1 MITVSLSVIRV
12 SVMGM
17 ALPPVTNTAIRE
29 LMVSVCHNSANKRSA
44 LPQWTNE
51 RQGVSVTSSST
62 MSCHCISISH
72 PLSPP
77 CRFSVSYLTNTIFK
91 NSGIGSS
98 VSSRGQNSMKV
109 YIFTNL
115 FSFVNEFKLSC
126 DDDVN
131 CIEWFLGTVTR
142 LLKKI
147 PPKKLHISEVTF

>member
-44 LPQWTNE
+44 LPHWTNE

-77 CRFSVSYLTNTIFK
+77 CRFSVSYLIYTIFK

-98 VSSRGQNSMKV
+98 VSSRGQNPMEV

-115 FSFVNEFKLSC
+115 FSFVKEFKLTC
-126 DDDVN
+126 DVN
-131 CIEWFLGTVTR
+131 CVEWFLGTVTR

-147 PPKKLHISEVTF
+147 PAKKLHISEVTF